1 MIYDSL
7 MIHYG
12 ELSTKGDNRRLF
24 VNQLTH
30 NVRLALRRFPGT
42 EARGGRDHLYV
53 SLKGQNPEPII
64 ARLQE
69 VSGIQKISLV
79 AKVEPTEDAL
89 KEAVLA

>member
-42 EARGGRDHLYV
+42 EAWGGRDHLYV

-64 ARLQE
+64 ADQ
-69 VSGIQKISLV
+69 SGANGRCVKRSSFGLIKGRKGKYV
-79 AKVEPTEDAL
+79 
-89 KEAVLA
+89 